1 MSKPS
6 VLEVACRLTPSI
18 KRATQFDLDDIEW
31 TSAFSTFAK
40 RVFASSYSWFEFDHQ
55 T

>member
-1 MSKPS
+1 MQAGAIDKK
-6 VLEVACRLTPSI
+6 AM
-18 KRATQFDLDDIEW
+18 QFDLDDIDW

-40 RVFASSYSWFEFDHQ
+40 RVFASSYSWFEFDHK